1 MLDELIKWVKKLLE
15 RLRGKKRSPK
25 EILQRHRRQTKPEP
39 PPPINP
45 FYEPEE
51 PPPMINSFYE
61 PTEPPPVE
69 SSFVLDIKDAN
80 DMKAY
85 LSRLKN
91 LTAFEEFLSRSPLTW
106 LRTRLDRVNKILVA
120 LDSWNDFAN
129 EEFNFKLA
137 CKVRDIALNMLD
149 IYWDAKTASS
159 LNESS
164 RESLRA
170 AVDDYLAAI
179 GLTKKL
185 FNVGDDFDEW
195 ADLGMKE
202 SYEMIY
208 TNDRALF
215 ATIAAIEVQPH
226 IICYRGESGEPEQLI
241 FGGSCRVYKFKED

>member
-1 MLDELIKWVKKLLE
+1 MQIKVLLE

-25 EILQRHRRQTKPEP
+25 EILQYHRRQTKPEP
-39 PPPINP
+39 LPPIKP
-45 FYEPEE
+45 LPEPPE

-61 PTEPPPVE
+61 QEETSPRE
-69 SSFVLDIKDAN
+69 SSFVLDIKDAL

-85 LSRLKN
+85 LARLEN
-91 LTAFEEFLSRSPLTW
+91 LTAFEEFLSRSPLPW
-106 LRTRLDRVNKILVA
+106 LRTRLDRVNKILIA

-137 CKVRDIALNMLD
+137 CKVRDVALNMLS
-149 IYWDAKTASS
+149 IYRDAKTTSS

-170 AVDDYLAAI
+170 MIDDYLAAI
-179 GLTKKL
+179 GLTKKV
-185 FNVGDDFDEW
+185 FNVGDAFDEW

-208 TNDRALF
+208 TNDRALS
-215 ATIAAIEVQPH
+215 AKIAAIEVQPH
-226 IICYRGESGEPEQLI
+226 IICYRGES
-241 FGGSCRVYKFKED
+241 

>member
-1 MLDELIKWVKKLLE
+1 MLERLLE

-25 EILQRHRRQTKPEP
+25 EILQRYRRQTKPEP
-39 PPPINP
+39 PPMEN
-45 FYEPEE
+45 
-51 PPPMINSFYE
+51 
-61 PTEPPPVE
+61 
-69 SSFVLDIKDAN
+69 SFVLDIKDAN

-91 LTAFEEFLSRSPLTW
+91 LTVFENFLSRSPLPW

-137 CKVRDIALNMLD
+137 GKVRDVALNMLSV
-149 IYWDAKTASS
+149 YRDAKTTSS
-159 LNESS
+159 LDEIS

-179 GLTKKL
+179 GLTKKV
-185 FNVGDDFDEW
+185 FSVGDAFDEW
-195 ADLGMKE
+195 ADLGMKD
-202 SYEMIY
+202 SYEVTY
-208 TNDRALF
+208 TNDRALS
-215 ATIAAIEVQPH
+215 AKIAAIEIQPH

>member
-1 MLDELIKWVKKLLE
+1 MLEKLLE

-25 EILQRHRRQTKPEP
+25 EILQRHRRQPKPEP
-39 PPPINP
+39 PPP
-45 FYEPEE
+45 
-51 PPPMINSFYE
+51 MINLFYE

-137 CKVRDIALNMLD
+137 GKVRDIALNMLSV
-149 IYWDAKTASS
+149 YRDAKTTSS
-159 LNESS
+159 LDEGS

-179 GLTKKL
+179 GLTKKV
-185 FNVGDDFDEW
+185 FSVGDAFDDW

-202 SYEMIY
+202 SPKVTY
-208 TNDRALF
+208 TDNRTLS
-215 ATIAAIEVQPH
+215 ATIAAVEVQPH

-241 FGGSCRVYKFKED
+241 FGGSCLVYKFKED

>member
-1 MLDELIKWVKKLLE
+1 MLEKLLE

-25 EILQRHRRQTKPEP
+25 EILQRHRRQPK
-39 PPPINP
+39 
-45 FYEPEE
+45 YE

-61 PTEPPPVE
+61 PEEPPPVE

-85 LSRLKN
+85 LARLKN
-91 LTAFEEFLSRSPLTW
+91 LTAFENFLSRLPLPW

-137 CKVRDIALNMLD
+137 GKVRDIALNMLSV
-149 IYWDAKTASS
+149 YRDAKTTSS
-159 LNESS
+159 LDEGS

-179 GLTKKL
+179 GLTKKV
-185 FNVGDDFDEW
+185 FSVGDAFDDW

-202 SYEMIY
+202 SPEVTY
-208 TNDRALF
+208 TDNRTLS
-215 ATIAAIEVQPH
+215 ATIAAVEVQPH

>member
-1 MLDELIKWVKKLLE
+1 MLEKLLE
-15 RLRGKKRSPK
+15 QLRGKKRSPK

-39 PPPINP
+39 PPMINS

-51 PPPMINSFYE
+51 PPPM
-61 PTEPPPVE
+61 E

-149 IYWDAKTASS
+149 IYRDAKTASS
-159 LNESS
+159 LNDSS
-164 RESLRA
+164 RESLRT

-179 GLTKKL
+179 GLTKK
-185 FNVGDDFDEW
+185 FFSVGDSFDEW

-202 SYEMIY
+202 SSEVTY
-208 TNDRALF
+208 TNECALS
-215 ATIAAIEVQPH
+215 AKIAAIKVQPH
-226 IICYRGESGEPEQLI
+226 ILCYRGESGEPEQLI
-241 FGGSCRVYKFKED
+241 FGGFCQVYKFKED